1 MPPSDPERASAA
13 PDSAAPVTAAAE
25 PAPAAMTSAG
35 PPADDPPRQAAAT
48 ADQRTAEPG
57 GPAVVG
63 RSRLVGGRML
73 TGLALVVLL
82 LFLVAPERTAQLTPA
97 ALLRVPVDGLVG
109 IALVLVL
116 RERARRIAVPVVG
129 LLLGVLAVLKVVSL
143 GFSQFLDRPF
153 NPAQDG
159 SFLSAAV
166 VYLRESAG
174 AGLANTAAVLAL
186 ALAVGLILLLSASF
200 RRVSRLAVAHRTA
213 AGRIVAL
220 LAVVWAVTVIA
231 GVQLVPGLPVAAHD
245 AYDRIEQVRA
255 GAADRDAFLDE
266 LGTDAYA
273 EVPGA
278 RLLTGLHGKDV
289 VVAFVES
296 YGRIALADPELSS
309 VVDPVLAAGADRLR
323 TAGYAALSGWL
334 TSPTAGGGSWLAQ
347 STFLSG
353 LWIDSAPRYQAFLY
367 SRRLTLSSAFGLA
380 GWHTVS
386 VMPATTQPWPE
397 GRVYGYDRTYIRP
410 DLNYQGPVYS
420 FGTMP
425 DQYTLS
431 VFQRDQRGAGHP
443 PVMGALALISSHSP
457 WEPVPPLVGWDQVGD
472 GSGYPAAAGSGDPA
486 EIVTQRDRNRVRAA
500 YRTAIA
506 YSLQTLISYVERYGD
521 DDLVLVFLGDHQP
534 SPSVTGAEA
543 NRDVPITIVA
553 RDRAVLDRIGSWGWQ
568 DGLRPGPGAPVWRMD
583 AFRDHF
589 LTAFGPG
596 RV

>member
-1 MPPSDPERASAA
+1 M
-13 PDSAAPVTAAAE
+13 
-25 PAPAAMTSAG
+25 AG
-35 PPADDPPRQAAAT
+35 R
-48 ADQRTAEPG
+48 
-57 GPAVVG
+57 V
-63 RSRLVGGRML
+63 L

-82 LFLVAPERTAQLTPA
+82 AFLVAPERISQLTPA

-116 RERARRIAVPVVG
+116 PERARRIVVPVVG

-174 AGLANTAAVLAL
+174 AGLADAAVVLAV
-186 ALAVGLILLLSASF
+186 ALAVGLILLLSLSF
-200 RRVSRLAVAHRTA
+200 RRVSRLALAHRTA
-213 AGRIVAL
+213 AARTVAL
-220 LAVVWAVTVIA
+220 LTVVWAVCALA
-231 GVQLVPGLPVAAHD
+231 GAQLVPGLPVAAHD
-245 AYDRIEQVRA
+245 AYDRVEQVRA
-255 GAADRDAFLDE
+255 GARDRDAFLDE
-266 LGTDAYA
+266 IATDAYA

-278 RLLTGLHGKDV
+278 QLLTGLRGKDV

-296 YGRIALADPELSS
+296 YGRIALDDPELSAT
-309 VVDPVLAAGADRLR
+309 VDPVLAAGAERLR
-323 TAGYAALSGWL
+323 AAGYAARSGWL

-347 STFLSG
+347 STLLSG

-367 SRRLTLSSAFGLA
+367 SHRLTLSSAFGLA
-380 GWHTVS
+380 DWHTVS

-397 GRVYGYDRTYIRP
+397 GRVYGYDTTYIRP

-443 PVMGALALISSHSP
+443 PVMAAIALISSHSP
-457 WEPVPPLVGWDQVGD
+457 WEPVPPHVGWDEVGD

-486 EIVTQRDRNRVRAA
+486 EIVTQRDRGRVRAA
-500 YRTAIA
+500 YRSAIA
-506 YSLQTLISYVERYGD
+506 YSLQTLVSYVEHYGD

-534 SPSVTGAEA
+534 SPAVTGSDA

-568 DGLRPGPGAPVWRMD
+568 DGLRPGPDAPVWRMD
-583 AFRDHF
+583 TFRDRF

-596 RV
+596 QATLPNSPN